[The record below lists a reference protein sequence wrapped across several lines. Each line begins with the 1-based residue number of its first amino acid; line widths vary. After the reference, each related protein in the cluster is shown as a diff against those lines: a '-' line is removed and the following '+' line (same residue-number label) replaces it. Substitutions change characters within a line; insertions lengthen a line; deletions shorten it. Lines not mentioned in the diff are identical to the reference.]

1 MDIKTVGVVGAGTM
15 GNGIAHVFAKS
26 GCSVVLCDVEERFL
40 QRALD
45 TIGKNLEREAS
56 KGKITAQEK
65 DSALGRIRST
75 TDREALTTVDFVVEA
90 ATEKFE
96 IKSQLFRDL
105 DRICRPEIILA
116 TNTSS
121 ISITKLAALTKRP
134 EKVIGMH
141 FFNPVPVMKLVE
153 VIRGLATSQEMF
165 ESVRDLALK
174 LEKTPVEVND
184 YPGFVSNR
192 VLMPLLN
199 EAMFTVM
206 EGVATPEAVD
216 EVFKLG
222 MAHPMGPLTL
232 ADFIGLDVCLDIM
245 RVLESGLGDPKYRPC
260 PLLVKMVDAG
270 WLGRKS
276 GRGFYRY

>member
-1 MDIKTVGVVGAGTM
+1 MDVKTVGVIGAGTM

-26 GCSVVLCDVEERFL
+26 GYSVVLCDVEDRFL
-40 QRALD
+40 QRAVD
-45 TIGKNLEREAS
+45 TIGKNLEREVS
-56 KGKITAQEK
+56 KGKISAQSK
-65 DSALGRIRST
+65 DAALGRIRTT
-75 TDREALTTVDFVVEA
+75 TDREALNSVDFVVEA
-90 ATEKFE
+90 ATEKLE

-153 VIRGLATSQEMF
+153 VIRGLATAQDTF

-270 WLGRKS
+270 WLGRKT
-276 GRGFYRY
+276 GRGFYKY

>member
-26 GCSVVLCDVEERFL
+26 GYSVVLCDVEERFL

-65 DSALGRIRST
+65 DATLGRIRTT
-75 TDREALTTVDFVVEA
+75 TDREALATVDFVVEA

-153 VIRGLATSQEMF
+153 VIRGLATTQETF
-165 ESVRDLALK
+165 ASVRDLALK

-184 YPGFVSNR
+184 FPGFVSNR

-199 EAMFTVM
+199 EAMFAVM

-276 GRGFYRY
+276 GRGFYKY

>member
-1 MDIKTVGVVGAGTM
+1 MEIKSVGVVGAGTM
-15 GNGIAHVFAKS
+15 GNGIAHVFARS
-26 GCSVVLCDVEERFL
+26 GCSVVLCDVEDRFL

-56 KGKITAQEK
+56 KGKITADQK
-65 DSALGRIRST
+65 DAALKRIRPT
-75 TDREALTTVDFVVEA
+75 TDREALASVDFVVEA

-105 DRICRPEIILA
+105 DRICQPEIILA

-141 FFNPVPVMKLVE
+141 FFNPVSVMKLVE
-153 VIRGLATSQEMF
+153 VIRGLATSHETF
-165 ESVRDLALK
+165 EAVRDLSLK

-184 YPGFVSNR
+184 FPGFVSNR

-199 EAMFTVM
+199 EAMFAVM
-206 EGVATPEAVD
+206 EGVATAEAVD

-260 PLLVKMVDAG
+260 PLLIKMVDAG

-276 GRGFYRY
+276 GRGFYKY

>member
-1 MDIKTVGVVGAGTM
+1 MDIKTVGVIGAGTM

-26 GCSVVLCDVEERFL
+26 GYAVVLCDVEERFL
-40 QRALD
+40 RRALD

-65 DSALGRIRST
+65 DATLGRIHTT
-75 TDREALTTVDFVVEA
+75 TDREALATVDFVVEA

-153 VIRGLATSQEMF
+153 VIRGLATSQETF
-165 ESVRDLALK
+165 GSVRDLALK

-276 GRGFYRY
+276 GRGFYKY

>member
-1 MDIKTVGVVGAGTM
+1 MNIKTVGVIGAGTM

-26 GCSVVLCDVEERFL
+26 GYQVILVDVDDRFL
-40 QRALD
+40 QRGVD
-45 TIGKNLEREAS
+45 TIAKNLEREVA
-56 KGKITAQEK
+56 KQKLTA
-65 DSALGRIRST
+65 A
-75 TDREALTTVDFVVEA
+75 DREAALKRIRTTTNRGDLAEVDFVVEA
-90 ATEKFE
+90 ATEKFD
-96 IKSQLFRDL
+96 IKSQIFRDI
-105 DRICRPEIILA
+105 DSITRPEIILA

-153 VIRGLATSQEMF
+153 VIRGIATSQETYDA
-165 ESVRDLALK
+165 VRDLSLK

-192 VLMPLLN
+192 VLMPLIN
-199 EAMFTVM
+199 EAIYTVM

-245 RVLESGLGDPKYRPC
+245 RVMESGLGDPKYRPC
-260 PLLVKMVDAG
+260 PLLIKMVDAG

-276 GRGFYRY
+276 GRGFYQY